1 MNLPYV
7 VSETYSFF
15 VLLITFGLI
24 VIGFAIIISLNLF
37 FIKNIR
43 IKNEE
48 FYSKFGQSISE
59 LKESVDALGQMFLRI
74 KGNLDDFKSDKK
86 SQENLLQDF
95 KSEITRIADGISGQ
109 DNMTKAIDLARNG
122 ENVERI
128 VSETGLSKSDAE
140 ALIKFHKR

>member
-37 FIKNIR
+37 FIKNSR

-59 LKESVDALGQMFLRI
+59 LKESVDALGQMFLKI
-74 KGNLDDFKSDKK
+74 KGNLDDG
-86 SQENLLQDF
+86 NN
-95 KSEITRIADGISGQ
+95 ANGQ
-109 DNMTKAIDLARNG
+109 REIDLN
-122 ENVERI
+122 N
-128 VSETGLSKSDAE
+128 
-140 ALIKFHKR
+140 F